1 MSIDLGNAPV
11 GTPPTDEQKTQIR
24 KSIAA
29 FAPTAIG
36 PVASFLDPDY
46 FGIFEDGNL
55 AIPKNIADITSL
67 TVEDYG
73 DDTLSGTLLLT
84 PLTNLQ
90 NFNIQSSSDSPLNI
104 EMTGHQSLETFALNS
119 SITSLDFSNCTNLT
133 SINTKYCTDPIYI
146 FTGCTSLTDIAIGFG
161 SNDINLTPCT
171 ALESFSLWSSNSSNI
186 NAAGLQNLTSILFYN
201 STLVNN
207 LNITGCL
214 SLTEIDCF
222 DPVSLTS
229 LDISDCPLLLT
240 LNLPASY
247 DSAAVNTILMQ
258 LDENGL
264 EDGYV
269 DVTSNEGPTG
279 DGITAAAN
287 LVAKG
292 WTVITA

>member
-67 TVEDYG
+67 TVT
-73 DDTLSGTLLLT
+73 DTEEAASGRLLLT
-84 PLTNLQ
+84 PLTSLQ
-90 NFNIQSSSDSPLNI
+90 TVVIDSPASPEELQI
-104 EMTGHQSLETFALNS
+104 EVANHQSLETFTLNHIS
-119 SITSLDFSNCTNLT
+119 VYSLDFSNCTSLT
-133 SINTKYCTDPIYI
+133 SINTLYAWNAYYN
-146 FTGCTSLTDIAIGFG
+146 FTGCTSLLTATVGGGLGDL
-161 SNDINLTPCT
+161 DLTPCT
-171 ALESFSLWSSNSSNI
+171 SLTSFSINSSNFTSLDFT
-186 NAAGLQNLTSILFYN
+186 GLENLTSIQLNLSYVNFLYITNCSSLN
-201 STLVNN
+201 SLVSSDQQ
-207 LNITGCL
+207 NI
-214 SLTEIDCF
+214 
-222 DPVSLTS
+222 TS
-229 LDISDCPLLLT
+229 LDISGCPLLLT
-240 LNLPASY
+240 LNLTGMYTTES
-247 DSAAVNTILMQ
+247 VNSILIQ

-269 DVTSNEGPTG
+269 DVTSYEGPTG